1 MAGNYATMLATRLVM
16 GGGEAAT
23 NPSGA
28 QVVREWIPVRERGVT
43 NACFNGGG
51 YAGPALCSLAAGPI
65 ISAFGWHALFYIPGA
80 IGLVWMV
87 IWSVWFRSP
96 ENAAWLT
103 DAERHAILATRA
115 DAKAVD
121 DGPRTGLWRLLTSGP
136 TLFSLGLAMGC
147 NVYSLYVF
155 LTWIPS
161 YLHTTKGL
169 TLSGSGLYTAILY
182 GTALVLSLAIGR
194 YSDHLLKG
202 KDVSGGGRRY
212 LIACTMALAA
222 IVLFAPAVDSLP
234 LLFALL
240 ALSLTGV
247 AATTS
252 QLFSLANDLLP
263 ERRDIGAAMGFII
276 VGGNVFGMLAPI
288 ATGYVIS
295 ISGSYSGAFII
306 AGVLLVIGMLSLLVL
321 SRQPIGVRWG
331 ASAPAQLS
339 SDSGL

>member
-1 MAGNYATMLATRLVM
+1 MLATRLVM

-28 QVVREWIPVRERGVT
+28 QVVREWIPVKERGVT